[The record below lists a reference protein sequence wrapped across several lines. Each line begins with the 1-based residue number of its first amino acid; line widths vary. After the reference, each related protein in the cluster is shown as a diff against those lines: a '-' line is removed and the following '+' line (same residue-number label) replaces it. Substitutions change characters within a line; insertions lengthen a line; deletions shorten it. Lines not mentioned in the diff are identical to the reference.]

1 MVMLQTTRQD
11 QAPTSR
17 SDWWGLENK
26 PVRCASPL
34 VILVTESD
42 VVSFIGVFLS
52 ILIELSKS

>member
-1 MVMLQTTRQD
+1 MVMLQTARQD

-17 SDWWGLENK
+17 SAWWGLENK
-26 PVRCASPL
+26 PVRYASPL

-52 ILIELSKS
+52 ILIELSES